1 MYRRSRRGRCLGAEF
16 EVEEALKAGAD
27 VNIIGS
33 EGFTVLMLAALFNS
47 PEVVSLLLKAGAY
60 VNARNDKGET
70 ALTYAGDPEVI
81 SILDQYGAK

>member
-1 MYRRSRRGRCLGAEF
+1 
-16 EVEEALKAGAD
+16 
-27 VNIIGS
+27 
-33 EGFTVLMLAALFNS
+33 MLAALFNS